1 MRACLLGG
9 PSEKMREERGMKK
22 TFAGKDLELVAR
34 YDPKEFGRLL
44 RSLREREG
52 KTQAD
57 VGRKAG
63 VDQTYVSMIEGGK
76 RDPRRIKPV
85 RLLRLL
91 EAYGV
96 PKEEALALI
105 EAWSLSSEVSL
116 PSPAPERPPQEV
128 RPLVLPLLEEGAGE
142 VLPSEAKETVALYL
156 PVLEKEADFLVVRAR
171 RRFLEPAAYEGDL
184 VVVEIEAPYEDGDL
198 VAAAVPGT
206 GVLLGRYQE
215 KKGRARLEALL
226 PRLDSLLLPEDSK
239 VWGVVAAVVREL
251 R

>member
-1 MRACLLGG
+1 MR
-9 PSEKMREERGMKK
+9 K
-22 TFAGKDLELVAR
+22 TIAGKDLEVVAQHG
-34 YDPKEFGRLL
+34 PKEFGKFL
-44 RSLREREG
+44 RSLRERAG
-52 KTQAD
+52 KTQAE

-63 VDQTYVSMIEGGK
+63 IDQTYVSMIEGGR
-76 RDPRRIKPV
+76 RDPRQVKPV

-91 EAYGV
+91 EAYGI
-96 PKEEALALI
+96 PREEALALI

-156 PVLEKEADFLVVRAR
+156 PVLEKEKADFLVVRAR
-171 RRFLEPAAYEGDL
+171 RRFLEPAAYEEDL

-226 PRLDSLLLPEDSK
+226 PRLGSLLLPEDSK

>member
-1 MRACLLGG
+1 
-9 PSEKMREERGMKK
+9 MKK

-44 RSLREREG
+44 RSLRERAG

-63 VDQTYVSMIEGGK
+63 VVQTYVSMIEGGK

-105 EAWSLSSEVSL
+105 EAWSLSSEAPL
-116 PSPAPERPPQEV
+116 PSPAPGRPPQEA
-128 RPLVLPLLEEGAGE
+128 RPLVLPLLEEEAGE
-142 VLPSEAKETVALYL
+142 VLPDEAKGTVALYL
-156 PVLEKEADFLVVRAR
+156 PALEKEASFLAVRAR
-171 RRFLEPAAYEGDL
+171 RRFLEPVAYEGDL
-184 VVVEIEAPYEDGDL
+184 VVVELDAPYEDGDL
-198 VAAAVPGT
+198 VAAAAAGA
-206 GVLLGRYQE
+206 GVLLGRYRE
-215 KKGRARLEALL
+215 RRGSPRLEALL
-226 PRLDSLLLPEDSK
+226 PQLGSLRLPEDSK